1 MPSRPARICACGHRV
16 PGGTMCACQQK
27 AEAARRARAEAN
39 RPTARERGYSVA
51 WQKARAGFLAK
62 HPTCE
67 RCGAPATV
75 VHHTTPHRGD
85 KALFWNRRLWAPAC
99 APCHNGPLQAEEKRT

>member
-1 MPSRPARICACGHRV
+1 MPSRPPRICRCGFKV
-16 PGGTMCACQQK
+16 ASGTLCACQVK

-62 HPTCE
+62 HPLCQ
-67 RCGAPATV
+67 CGAPATV

-85 KALFWNRRLWAPAC
+85 KALFWNRRLWAPRC
-99 APCHNGPLQAEEKRT
+99 APCHNRIDQAEERQA